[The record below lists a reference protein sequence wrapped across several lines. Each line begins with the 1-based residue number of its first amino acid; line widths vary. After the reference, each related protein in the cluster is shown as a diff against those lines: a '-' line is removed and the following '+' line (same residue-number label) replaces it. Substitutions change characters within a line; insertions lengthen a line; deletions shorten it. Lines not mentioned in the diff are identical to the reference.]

1 LFNAKNVTGLRKTG
15 ENLPHCHSL
24 LQMHYCK
31 DDPFYMMPRLIP
43 SELDSR
49 QRSDGGGGGDDDD
62 EKAEPL
68 NLSLSGAENW

>member
-1 LFNAKNVTGLRKTG
+1 
-15 ENLPHCHSL
+15 
-24 LQMHYCK
+24 
-31 DDPFYMMPRLIP
+31 MMPRLIP

-49 QRSDGGGGGDDDD
+49 QRNDDVGGGDDE

>member
-1 LFNAKNVTGLRKTG
+1 VKGLRKTG
-15 ENLPHCHSL
+15 ENLTNCDSL

-49 QRSDGGGGGDDDD
+49 QRNDDVGGGDDE

>member
-1 LFNAKNVTGLRKTG
+1 
-15 ENLPHCHSL
+15 
-24 LQMHYCK
+24 MHYCK

-49 QRSDGGGGGDDDD
+49 QRNDGGGGGDDE

>member
-1 LFNAKNVTGLRKTG
+1 
-15 ENLPHCHSL
+15 
-24 LQMHYCK
+24 
-31 DDPFYMMPRLIP
+31 MMPRLIP

-49 QRSDGGGGGDDDD
+49 QRNDDGGGGDDE